1 MYRTYLGLLA
11 ALVVAL
17 VLVGFT
23 FSTDESKDRADFAF
37 ANGSEPK
44 SLDPHKMT
52 GVLEGRIADALF
64 EGLTYRAHESLLPT
78 PGAAS
83 SWEAS
88 PDGRRYVFHMRQ
100 GALWSDGRPVTAHD
114 FVYSWKRLQ
123 EPLIAS
129 EYAYLLHGIR
139 HAEAYNTFEAQV
151 KSLRGDPSAESPEAK
166 AGILVGL
173 RSLLATESQGLS
185 AAKWQEF
192 ASTRAV
198 RDVVIRP
205 EARVVVDGLD
215 RREGVFTPEEGAA
228 LLAGFEAEAAR
239 RDAAWNAARAHFG
252 VDEGVFAPDASTFV
266 VELVAFIPYFLDLT
280 SFHAALPVPRPS
292 IETNPENWFRS
303 PRTLVCNGPFRM
315 LRWDENRAI
324 RLVKSDTYWGRAD
337 VHLGSVDVLSTD
349 NNQTA
354 WSLYQTGAA
363 DWLPGNY
370 PVDLIDMLKKRPDF
384 HATPSIS
391 TYFYRINTTRKPFD
405 DPRVRL
411 ALAKSIDRALLVET
425 VTRKGEPPALTIS
438 PPGTG
443 GGYEPPTSR
452 MGFDPES
459 ARRSLAEAGFPEGKG
474 FPKIALLYNT
484 SEGHKKYA
492 EFVTSQW
499 RNHLKIDANAFNSEW
514 KAYLQKQTLL
524 DYEVCRAGWVAD
536 YNDPNTFLDMWVTK
550 GGNNNTGWG
559 DPFYDR
565 LVSLAADPFRV
576 LADAESV
583 LLKCKEKDRTRGL
596 VERLRVAADGS
607 DERLA
612 AAKALRFQLLREAEA
627 ILVQDAFPFIPIY
640 FYVSTSL
647 VNPRVRNFRTR
658 LSLPDGT
665 TVDNLQ
671 DLHPLRDLVVGEP
684 R

>member
-11 ALVVAL
+11 ALVLSA
-17 VLVGFT
+17 VLVSFT
-23 FSTDESKDRADFAF
+23 FSSGGANDLADFTF

-52 GVLEGRIADALF
+52 GVLEGRIADCLF
-64 EGLTYRAHESLLPT
+64 EGLTYRGHDDLLAQ
-78 PGAAS
+78 PGSAS

-88 PDGRRYVFHMRQ
+88 PDGRTYVFHLRKE
-100 GALWSDGRPVTAHD
+100 ARWSDGRPVVAAD

-123 EPLIAS
+123 EPETAS

-139 HAEAYNTFEAQV
+139 HAEAYNTYGAQV
-151 KSLRGDPSAESPEAK
+151 KALRGDPVGESSDARE
-166 AGILVGL
+166 GILAGL
-173 RSLLATESQGLS
+173 RALLLTAPDGLP
-185 AAKWQEF
+185 AAQWQAF
-192 ASTRAV
+192 AGARAI

-205 EARVVVDGLD
+205 EERVVVDGFD
-215 RREGVFTPEEGAA
+215 RREGRFSPAEGTA
-228 LLAGFEAEAAR
+228 LLAGLGAEADR
-239 RDAAWNAARAHFG
+239 REAALAAAKAHFG
-252 VDEGVFAPDASTFV
+252 VDEGIYARDAMTFV

-280 SFHAALPVPRPS
+280 SFHAALPVPRPAV
-292 IETNPENWFRS
+292 EAHPESWFRS
-303 PRTLVCNGPFRM
+303 PDTLVCNGPFRM
-315 LRWDENRAI
+315 KRWDENRAI
-324 RLVKSDTYWGRAD
+324 RLERSETYWGKAD
-337 VHLGSVDVLSTD
+337 VRLRTVDILSTD

-354 WSLYQTGAA
+354 WSLYQTGAC

-370 PVDLIDMLKKRPDF
+370 PADLIDMLKQRPDF
-384 HATPSIS
+384 YATPSIS
-391 TYFYRINTTRKPFD
+391 TYFYRVNTTRKPFD
-405 DPRVRL
+405 DPHVRL
-411 ALAKSIDRALLVET
+411 ALAKAIDRTLLVEN
-425 VTRKGEPPALTIS
+425 VTRKGEPIALTIS
-438 PPGTG
+438 PAGTG
-443 GGYEPPTSR
+443 GGYEPPASR
-452 MGFDPES
+452 MGFDPEA
-459 ARRSLAEAGFPEGKG
+459 ARAELAKAGFPGGKG

-499 RNHLKIDANAFNSEW
+499 RTHLQIDANAFNSEW

-565 LVSLAADPFRV
+565 LVSLASDPFRV
-576 LADAESV
+576 LADADAV
-583 LLKCKEKDRTRGL
+583 LAKCKEKDKTRAL
-596 VERLRVAADGS
+596 VERLRAAADGS

-640 FYVSTSL
+640 FYVNTSL
-647 VNPRVRNFRTR
+647 VSARVQNFRTR
-658 LSLPDGT
+658 LRMPDKSI
-665 TVDNLQ
+665 VDNLQ
-671 DLHPLRDLVVGEP
+671 DLHPLRDLVVTE
-684 R
+684 RR

>member
-11 ALVVAL
+11 ALVVAT

-23 FSTDESKDRADFAF
+23 FTSDESKDRADFTF

-64 EGLTYRAHESLLPT
+64 EGLTYRGHDDLLPR

-83 SWEAS
+83 SFEAS
-88 PDGRRYVFHMRQ
+88 TDGRRYVFHMRED
-100 GALWSDGRPVTAHD
+100 ARWTDGRPVTAHD

-123 EPLIAS
+123 EPAIAS
-129 EYAYLLHGIR
+129 EYAYLLHGVR
-139 HAEAYNTFEAQV
+139 HAEAYNTYGAQV
-151 KSLRGDPSAESPEAK
+151 KALRGDPEGTTSEARE
-166 AGILVGL
+166 GILGGL
-173 RSLLATESQGLS
+173 EALLRASPAGV
-185 AAKWQEF
+185 AAARWQAF
-192 ASTRAV
+192 AAERTV

-205 EARVVVDGLD
+205 EEKVVVDGLD
-215 RREGVFTPEEGAA
+215 RRDGTLTPDEGAA
-228 LLAGFEAEAAR
+228 LLEGFSREAAR
-239 RDAAWNAARAHFG
+239 RSASLEAARLHFG
-252 VDEGVFAPDASTFV
+252 VDEGIFAPDAATFV
-266 VELVAFIPYFLDLT
+266 VELVAFLPYFLDLT
-280 SFHAALPVPRPS
+280 SFHAALPVPRHAV
-292 IETNPENWFRS
+292 EANPESWFRS
-303 PRTLVCNGPFRM
+303 AATLVGNGPFRM
-315 LRWDENRAI
+315 ARWDEGRVI
-324 RLVKSDTYWGRAD
+324 RVVRSESYWGRAD
-337 VHLGSVDVLSTD
+337 VRLRSVDILSTD

-354 WSLYQTGAA
+354 WSLYQTGDA

-370 PVDLIDMLKKRPDF
+370 PADLIDMLKRRPDF

-391 TYFYRINTTRKPFD
+391 TYFYRVNTTRKPFD

-425 VTRKGEPPALTIS
+425 VTRKGEPIALTIS

-443 GGYEPPTSR
+443 GGYEPPPSR
-452 MGFDPES
+452 MDFDPAA
-459 ARRSLAEAGFPEGKG
+459 ARAELAKAGYPEGRG

-484 SEGHKKYA
+484 NEGHKKYA

-499 RNHLKIDANAFNSEW
+499 RTHLKIDATAFNSEW

-565 LVSLAADPFRV
+565 LVNLASDPFRA
-576 LADAESV
+576 LADADALVGRCREKERTKR
-583 LLKCKEKDRTRGL
+583 LLD
-596 VERLRVAADGS
+596 RLRAAPDGE
-607 DERLA
+607 ERIA

-640 FYVSTSL
+640 FYVNTSL
-647 VNPRVRNFRTR
+647 VSPRVENFRT
-658 LSLPDGT
+658 SLKMPDGT

-671 DLHPLRDLVVGEP
+671 DLHPFRELVVKG
-684 R
+684 RR